1 MSSKINFTAKN
12 LPKAIG
18 PYSPM
23 LQYGNLF
30 FISGQLGLDP
40 VTGNLVEGFE
50 AQVNQI
56 LKNAR
61 VLMQTANLDFKNVL
75 QTTVY
80 LTDIS
85 KFQIMNEIYAK
96 YLTEPFPARAVVEV
110 SKVPKGA
117 LVEMAF
123 IAGK

>member
-1 MSSKINFTAKN
+1 MSPKISFSAKN

-23 LQYGNLF
+23 LQSGNLF

-40 VTGNLVEGFE
+40 ATGNLVEGFE
-50 AQVNQI
+50 AQVHQI
-56 LKNAR
+56 LKNTQI
-61 VLMQTANLDFKNVL
+61 LLQTAKLDLKDVL

-85 KFQIMNEIYAK
+85 KFQILNEIYAK
-96 YLTEPFPARAVVEV
+96 YLVEPYPARAVVEV

-117 LVEMAF
+117 LIEMAF